1 MEELSAGQAST
12 LVRNEQEI
20 DRALAEMEEL
30 EETLVDS
37 IRCARTH
44 VMCAAVWVGWVGA
57 GGRGAALAEVEEL
70 EETLV
75 DSIRCALGHDL
86 VVLSMNEV
94 AALDAGCAVLPGV
107 GMS

>member
-37 IRCARTH
+37 IRCVHTS
-44 VMCAAVWVGWVGA
+44 CLLLFGWVGLVWVDE
-57 GGRGAALAEVEEL
+57 GRRWRRVEEL

-94 AALDAGCAVLPGV
+94 AALVQCCLALG
-107 GMS
+107 